1 MMAYYGDQGYE
12 NYGGKWEPRRS
23 SGGGMS
29 DLPYWILALVFLFA
43 FPPVGVLVIALRLFG
58 GGKRRVA
65 RGRHPY
71 YMQRDGQAP
80 VGARTTVSEPARSQ
94 EKTGRREK
102 KRQEGKAE
110 QDMSPVCLD
119 VVEKMASGAG
129 G

>member
-1 MMAYYGDQGYE
+1 MMAYYGDQGNE

-43 FPPVGVLVIALRLFG
+43 FPPVGVLMIALRLFG

-80 VGARTTVSEPARSQ
+80 WGPGPLSVSRHGAR
-94 EKTGRREK
+94 
-102 KRQEGKAE
+102 KR
-110 QDMSPVCLD
+110 P
-119 VVEKMASGAG
+119 AG
-129 G
+129 GRKSARKGKRNRICPRCAWT

>member
-1 MMAYYGDQGYE
+1 MAYYGDQGNE

-43 FPPVGVLVIALRLFG
+43 FPPVGVLMIALRLFG

-80 VGARTTVSEPARSQ
+80 VGARTLSVSRHGAR
-94 EKTGRREK
+94 
-102 KRQEGKAE
+102 KR
-110 QDMSPVCLD
+110 P
-119 VVEKMASGAG
+119 AG
-129 G
+129 GRKSARKGKRNRICPRCAWT

>member
-1 MMAYYGDQGYE
+1 MMAYYGDQGNE

-43 FPPVGVLVIALRLFG
+43 FPPVGVLMIALRLFG

-71 YMQRDGQAP
+71 YMQRGW
-80 VGARTTVSEPARSQ
+80 
-94 EKTGRREK
+94 
-102 KRQEGKAE
+102 
-110 QDMSPVCLD
+110 
-119 VVEKMASGAG
+119 AG
-129 G
+129 PRGGPDHCQ